1 MAFFIIQAIFLL
13 LPPVL
18 FAATLYMVY
27 GRVVRSVGGERFSM
41 ISPLW
46 TTRFFVIADVA
57 CLNIQSTGASL
68 TPKEHLARIGDAIII
83 AGLGLQVLIFAAFLV
98 CCLVFHARFQA
109 HLRRSKNEC
118 DLPWQACL
126 GMLYVTSLLIQVRN
140 VFRMVEY
147 AMGSNGYLFRNEWPT
162 YTFDGALMLVVM
174 ICFLIWYPSQFDAV
188 RSTSMELS
196 ESLARPLSQRVI
208 SGSQQGTQS

>member
-1 MAFFIIQAIFLL
+1 MIGYVARALAYNATGSMAFFIIQAIFLL

-46 TTRFFVIADVA
+46 TTQFFVIADVV
-57 CLNIQSTGASL
+57 CLNIQSTGAGL
-68 TPKEHLARIGDAIII
+68 TPKDKLARIGDALII
-83 AGLGLQVLIFAAFLV
+83 AGLGLQVLIFALFLV

-109 HLRRSKNEC
+109 YLRRSKNEC

-126 GMLYVTSLLIQVRN
+126 GMLYATSLLI
-140 VFRMVEY
+140 
-147 AMGSNGYLFRNEWPT
+147 
-162 YTFDGALMLVVM
+162 
-174 ICFLIWYPSQFDAV
+174 
-188 RSTSMELS
+188 
-196 ESLARPLSQRVI
+196 
-208 SGSQQGTQS
+208 